1 MKNIAVY
8 PGSFDPCT
16 NGHLDIITRS
26 SKIFDTL
33 YVAVLNNGAKKP
45 AFTVAERTQHL
56 KKVTRN
62 LKNVNV
68 TTFNGLLV
76 KFMNEIGAHV
86 IVKGLRA
93 MSDFEY
99 EFQMALTN
107 NKIDSSIETIFM
119 TTASENS
126 FLSSSMVKEV
136 AVLGGDI
143 GAFVP
148 PEIEQDILKKLG
160 AGV

>member
-16 NGHLDIITRS
+16 NGHLDIITRAS
-26 SKIFDTL
+26 RLFDTL
-33 YVAVLNNGAKKP
+33 YVAVLSNATKKP

-56 KKVTRN
+56 KKVTKS
-62 LKNVNV
+62 LENVNV
-68 TTFNGLLV
+68 ITFNGLLA
-76 KFMNEIGAHV
+76 KFMKEIDANI

-107 NKIDSSIETIFM
+107 NKLDSEIETIFM

-148 PEIEQDILKKLG
+148 PEIEKDILRKLG
-160 AGV
+160 AGE